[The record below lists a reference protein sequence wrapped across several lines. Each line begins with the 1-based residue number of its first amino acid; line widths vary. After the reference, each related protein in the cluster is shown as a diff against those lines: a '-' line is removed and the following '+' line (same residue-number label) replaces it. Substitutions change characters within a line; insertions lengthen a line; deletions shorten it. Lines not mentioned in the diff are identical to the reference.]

1 MHGKSLLLTV
11 TVATLLAAQPTD
23 AASTVR
29 YQVTDLGYLFQS
41 SDNVVAQGMNNNGMV
56 VGQVGT
62 RGFCW
67 DPTTGTMTS
76 LGYLG
81 GWGASSA
88 FAVNDSGVVVGYSTA
103 NPDTWR
109 ATRWMP
115 DGTKLDLG
123 DLPGGYSYSGA
134 VDINNSGWVA
144 GWGNVVDSPSR
155 THGFVWNPGTQQM
168 VDIGTLNGVATD
180 SYAMAINNQGWVL
193 GESRIPTADGNLWRT
208 FLRNPSSGVLSA
220 INGYAN
226 TLDVY
231 LYDAVDLNDSLQVVG
246 TSQRVSDGQQRAYFW
261 DVDQPAVKMGELPG
275 MAQYRYMAI
284 GLNASAQAVG
294 YATFYLGSG
303 MYDTVPFVWSQ
314 AQGMRDLRTLVDFSA
329 AGYTLAESVAINDAG
344 QIVCLSTN
352 AVGYQR
358 SLLLTP
364 YNAGSVVVTT
374 ATSSAHLL
382 GGSGAAAVGGLDV
395 LLDQVGV
402 EGEMT
407 ADYAAWSPEDFALA
421 LLGDPADLEAVRG
434 SVGDMLQAWDIDFT
448 GEVGGLV
455 TLTFHYDPS
464 LLPADFDETTLG
476 VLHYTGGVWESLCV
490 LAIDPEADT
499 ITVQTSGFSPFVLAV
514 PEPSTA
520 PALVIIGGLVMIRR
534 WQRGMR

>member
-11 TVATLLAAQPTD
+11 IGAMLLAAQPSD
-23 AASTVR
+23 AASTIR

-67 DPTTGTMTS
+67 DPATGTMTS

-134 VDINNSGWVA
+134 VDINNSGWVV
-144 GWGNVVDSPSR
+144 GWGNVVISPSR

-168 VDIGTLNGVATD
+168 VDIGTLNGVD
-180 SYAMAINNQGWVL
+180 SNSYAVAINSQGWVL
-193 GESRIPTADGNLWRT
+193 GESRIPTADGNLYRT
-208 FLRNPSSGVLSA
+208 FLRNPSTGTLST
-220 INGYAN
+220 INGYD
-226 TLDVY
+226 TLEAY
-231 LYDAVDLNDSLQVVG
+231 HYDAVDLNNSLQVVG

-261 DVDQPAVKMGELPG
+261 DVDQSAVSMGELAG
-275 MAQYRYMAI
+275 MEQYRYMAI

-294 YATFYLGSG
+294 YGTFYLGSG
-303 MYDTVPFVWSQ
+303 LYDTVPFVWSQ
-314 AQGMRDLRTLVDFSA
+314 AQGMLDLRMLVDFGG
-329 AGYTLAESVAINDAG
+329 AGYTLAETVAINDAG

-352 AVGYQR
+352 ALGYQR

-364 YNAGSVVVTT
+364 YDASSVIVTT

-382 GGSGAAAVGGLDV
+382 GGSGAAAAGGIDV
-395 LLDQVGV
+395 LLDQVGA

-407 ADYAAWSPEDFALA
+407 ADYATWSPEDFALA
-421 LLGDPADLEAVRG
+421 MLGDPADLEAVRG
-434 SVGDMLQAWDIDFT
+434 SVGDMLQAWDIGFT

-464 LLPADFDETTLG
+464 QLPADFDETTLG
-476 VLHYTGGVWESLCV
+476 VLHYSGGAWERLPV

-514 PEPSTA
+514 PEPSSATA
-520 PALVIIGGLVMIRR
+520 LLVIGALIVVRYRR
-534 WQRGMR
+534 